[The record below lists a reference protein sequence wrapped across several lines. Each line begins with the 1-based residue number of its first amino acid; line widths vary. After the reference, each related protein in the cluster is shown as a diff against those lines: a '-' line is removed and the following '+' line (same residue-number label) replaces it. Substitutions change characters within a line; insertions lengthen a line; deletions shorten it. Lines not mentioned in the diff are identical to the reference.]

1 MFIIRCVMMGWAQH
15 SGHPLSRQ
23 PGPHQAAPT
32 VCTSSSLECVTAT
45 LNAITLQHRQLP
57 THRDTHTYR
66 PCPPTHG
73 LRAPLAPHP
82 NPWGPLWAHLLL
94 PTIPSHCHISFPQ
107 GPRPVPRSPE
117 AAGQKSGDPRPLAAV
132 SSPRNQGR
140 VDRHTSPAVPPAV
153 LPLIPRMETPS
164 LHCQLCWR
172 QQQPCHLCLVLVLRV
187 WQGHRGGEGALSLPL
202 GVTRSPRAPIP
213 ARGPPQRP
221 SRGKEGRCCRRWQCW
236 AQPQG
241 WWVRPVELPEGR
253 RLGLTLGGRQA
264 CAWPREKENQGL
276 PSPRWTVAPHRAGP
290 AWSREDICLSGWL
303 LKVAVNV
310 RNNETSH
317 KSQECGFI
325 IRCAMMGWAHRSG

>member
-1 MFIIRCVMMGWAQH
+1 MMGWAQR
-15 SGHPLSRQ
+15 SGHPLSRR

-32 VCTSSSLECVTAT
+32 VCASSSLECVTAT
-45 LNAITLQHRQLP
+45 LNAITLQHKQLP

-107 GPRPVPRSPE
+107 GPRPVPRPPE

-153 LPLIPRMETPS
+153 LPSVPRMETPS

-187 WQGHRGGEGALSLPL
+187 WQGHGVEEEPCPCPWESLGAPEPQSQPEGHPRGRAVGKRADAAGGGSV
-202 GVTRSPRAPIP
+202 GHSPRA
-213 ARGPPQRP
+213 
-221 SRGKEGRCCRRWQCW
+221 
-236 AQPQG
+236 
-241 WWVRPVELPEGR
+241 
-253 RLGLTLGGRQA
+253 GG
-264 CAWPREKENQGL
+264 
-276 PSPRWTVAPHRAGP
+276 
-290 AWSREDICLSGWL
+290 
-303 LKVAVNV
+303 
-310 RNNETSH
+310 
-317 KSQECGFI
+317 
-325 IRCAMMGWAHRSG
+325 